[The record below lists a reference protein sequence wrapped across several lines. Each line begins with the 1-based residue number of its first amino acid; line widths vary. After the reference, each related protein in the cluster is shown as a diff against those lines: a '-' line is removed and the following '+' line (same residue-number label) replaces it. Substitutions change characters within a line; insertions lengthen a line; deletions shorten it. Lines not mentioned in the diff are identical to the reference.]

1 MSYGPSQLREL
12 TLLRVDTVSNV
23 RAKLIVSNVH
33 IEYIRSSHAD
43 YVLVI
48 FVFMLTYY
56 IRNVIIALYD
66 IHIAW
71 YHQ

>member
-33 IEYIRSSHAD
+33 IECIRSSHAD